1 MTQTELGN
9 LPTEEMIEL
18 VQRLESINE
27 NLRAENARLQRRIAE
42 LEAKLNRP
50 PKTPKNSSVPPS
62 AGRKANRQKTS
73 RQRSSRKRGAKAGH
87 KGTSRRRVEPDVV
100 IECRVDTCP
109 DCGTEL
115 AEIEQQLVGSTQVV
129 EIPPIAPVVVEAH
142 RYGCT
147 CPECG
152 ATHVADYPAGM
163 ESERVFGRRLEAMVT
178 YLHEVHHL
186 SYVRLQTV
194 MQVLFGLVISL
205 GALVNAVGRVAQRLE
220 PAAEAIR
227 DEIRHSQV
235 VGSDETGARVNGR
248 NHWQWVFVTETA
260 TYHVIAPSRG
270 SGVIAKVMGDAVPLV
285 WVSDL
290 WSAQLKAAKRYR
302 YLQICHAHQLRD
314 LQYAIDAER
323 SAWAYRFQQL
333 LLRSQRLSKQ
343 RAQLPVVI
351 YRHAVALLEADC
363 TMLLSQLVPTPEA
376 HKLLHRYQKHRS
388 SLFVFLYHPKVP
400 YDNNGSERALRNS
413 VIHRKV
419 SGGFRSDVG
428 ADAHAIVSSVVDTAR
443 KRDQDILQVLQH
455 LIGPPAPTPAA
466 APSLPR

>member
-1 MTQTELGN
+1 MTQAELGN
-9 LPTEEMIEL
+9 LPTDELIEL
-18 VQRLESINE
+18 VLRLEAINE
-27 NLRAENARLQRRIAE
+27 NLRAENAELQARIAE
-42 LEAKLNRP
+42 LEAKQNRP
-50 PKTPKNSSVPPS
+50 PKTSKNSSVPPS
-62 AGRKANRQKTS
+62 AGRKANRKRS
-73 RQRSSRKRGAKAGH
+73 PRQSSDRKRGAKVGH
-87 KGTSRRRVEPDVV
+87 KGTSRRRDEPNVV

-115 AEIEQQLVGSTQVV
+115 AQVEQQLVGSTQVI
-129 EIPPIAPVVVEAH
+129 EIPPIEPVVVEAR
-142 RYGCT
+142 RYGCS

-152 ATHVADYPAGM
+152 AMHVADYPAGM
-163 ESERVFGRRLEAMVT
+163 ESERVFGRRLETIVT

-186 SYVRLQTV
+186 SYARLQTV
-194 MQVLFGLVISL
+194 MRVFFGLVISL
-205 GALVNAVGRVAQRLE
+205 GALVNAVRRVAERME

-227 DEIRHSQV
+227 DEIRQSQV
-235 VGSDETGARVNGR
+235 VGCDETGARVNGR
-248 NHWQWVFVTETA
+248 NHWQWVFVTATA

-290 WSAQLKAAKRYR
+290 WSAQLKAAKR

-351 YRHAVALLEADC
+351 YRRAVAQLEADC
-363 TMLLSQLVPTPEA
+363 NTLLLQLVQTPEA
-376 HKLLHRYQKHRS
+376 QKLLRRYQKHRF
-388 SLFVFLYHPKVP
+388 SLFVFLYHPEVP

-419 SGGFRSDVG
+419 SGGFRSEAG
-428 ADAHAIVSSVVDTAR
+428 ADAHAIVCSVVDTAR
-443 KRDQDILQVLQH
+443 KRDQDILSVLQD

-466 APSLPR
+466 TYSLAG

>member
-1 MTQTELGN
+1 MMQTELGN
-9 LPTEEMIEL
+9 LPTDELIEL
-18 VQRLESINE
+18 VQRLEAINE
-27 NLRAENARLQRRIAE
+27 KLRAENAELQARIAE
-42 LEAKLNRP
+42 LEAKQKRP

-62 AGRKANRQKTS
+62 AGRKANRK
-73 RQRSSRKRGAKAGH
+73 RSSRQGSHRKQGAKVGH
-87 KGTSRRRVEPDVV
+87 KGTSRRRDEPNVV
-100 IECRVDTCP
+100 IECRVETCP

-115 AEIEQQLVGSTQVV
+115 TQVEQQLVGSTQVI
-129 EIPPIAPVVVEAH
+129 EIPPIEPVVVEAR
-142 RYGCT
+142 RYGCS

-152 ATHVADYPAGM
+152 AMQVADYPAGM
-163 ESERVFGRRLEAMVT
+163 ESARVFGRRLETIVT

-194 MQVLFGLVISL
+194 MRVLFGLVISL
-205 GALVNAVGRVAQRLE
+205 GALVNAVRRVAERLE

-227 DEIRHSQV
+227 DEIRQSQV
-235 VGSDETGARVNGR
+235 VGCDETGARVNGR
-248 NHWQWVFVTETA
+248 NHWQWVFVTATA

-290 WSAQLKAAKRYR
+290 WSAQLKAAKR

-343 RAQLPVVI
+343 RARLPVVI
-351 YRHAVALLEADC
+351 YRRAVAQLEADC
-363 TMLLSQLVPTPEA
+363 NILLSQLVQTPEA
-376 HKLLHRYQKHRS
+376 QKLLRRYQKHRS
-388 SLFVFLYHPKVP
+388 SLFVFLYYPQVP

-419 SGGFRSDVG
+419 SGGFRSAAG
-428 ADAHAIVSSVVDTAR
+428 ADAHTIVSSVVDTAR
-443 KRDQDILQVLQH
+443 KRDQDLLSVLQD

-466 APSLPR
+466 TYSLAS